1 MRFLLNVNGKDLVLT
16 DVQLYETMRLLDKCE
31 ELKQVYKGD
40 NKGTRGSSM
49 QYADEVTPLDPRGA
63 FDVKVLMDDYYE
75 ALKLV
80 AKLNP

>member
-16 DVQLYETMRLLDKCE
+16 DRQLYDVMGLLDKCE

-40 NKGTRGSSM
+40 GKGTRGTGN
-49 QYADEVTPLDPRGA
+49 QYADEILPLDPRGA
-63 FDVKVLMDDYYE
+63 FDVKPLSDTYYD